1 MIFKGLFAGDP
12 REKTRRAYE
21 SLVQK
26 VNAHE
31 SALQTLSAEALRGK
45 TAEFRERLKNGA
57 ALDDLLPEAFAV
69 VREAARRVL
78 GQRHYDVQLIGGAIL
93 HEGKIA
99 EMRTGEGKTL
109 AATLPVYLNALLG
122 SGVHVVTVN
131 EYLARRDAVW
141 MGQIYDFLGMTVGC
155 LNSGVSYLYDSLHT
169 EAQSAKRKAQN
180 NNEKDKTEEELDKTR
195 DTLGGFKIVHEFLRP
210 CEKREAYAADI
221 TYGTNNEFGFD
232 YLRDNIAYEKEQ
244 MAQREHHFALVDEI
258 DSILIDEART
268 PLIISAPAED
278 AEDLYRTFAR
288 IATTLQENEDYTVDE
303 KLRAISL
310 TDAGI
315 TKAER
320 SLGVDNIYT
329 EKGIKY
335 VHHLENAVRAKA
347 LFHNDKAYVV
357 KNGEIIIVDEFTGRL
372 QPGRRWSEGM
382 HQAIEAKEGVPI
394 QKE

>member
-31 SALQTLSAEALRGK
+31 SALQALSAEALRGK

-57 ALDDLLPEAFAV
+57 TLDNLLPEAFAV
-69 VREAARRVL
+69 VREVARRVL

-122 SGVHVVTVN
+122 FGVHVVTVN

-141 MGQIYDFLGMTVGC
+141 MGQIYDFLGMSVGC
-155 LNSGVSYLYDSLHT
+155 LNSGVSYLYDSQHT
-169 EAQSAKRKAQN
+169 EAQNPKPQIPNPKQTPNSKFKIPNSDA
-180 NNEKDKTEEELDKTR
+180 LDKAR
-195 DTLGGFKIVHEFLRP
+195 DTLGAFKVVHEFLKP
-210 CEKREAYAADI
+210 CEKRDAYAADI
-221 TYGTNNEFGFD
+221 TYGTINEYVFD
-232 YLRDNIAYEKEQ
+232 YLRDNIAYEKEHL
-244 MAQREHHFALVDEI
+244 AQRGWQYAIVDEI

-268 PLIISAPAED
+268 PLIISAQAED
-278 AEDLYRTFAR
+278 AEELYHTFAR
-288 IATTLQENEDYTVDE
+288 IARGLEEGADYTVDE

-315 TKAER
+315 TKAEQA
-320 SLGVDNIYT
+320 LGVENIYT

-347 LFHNDKAYVV
+347 IFHRDKAYVV
-357 KNGEIIIVDEFTGRL
+357 KPARPDARLNDAVGQDSGRSGGDGEVIIVD
-372 QPGRRWSEGM
+372 
-382 HQAIEAKEGVPI
+382 
-394 QKE
+394 